1 MKVEDI
7 MTKSVRTVGPTTS
20 IAETAA
26 AMSDFDL
33 GAFPVVAGQTLIG
46 IVTDRDI
53 AVRAVGH
60 SIDVESPVS
69 NVMTPQVATCL
80 PEDSIEYALELMSGE
95 KVRRL
100 PVCTGDG
107 ELIGMITLADASERG
122 PDKRDV
128 GVALEKICEPS
139 GVHCQTLISA

>member
-1 MKVEDI
+1 MRVEDI
-7 MTKSVRTVGPTTS
+7 MAMPVRTVGPTTS

-33 GAFPVVAGQTLIG
+33 GALPVVAGKTLIG

-53 AVRAVGH
+53 TIRAVGH

-69 NVMTPQVATCL
+69 NIMTPQVATCL
-80 PEDSIEYALELMSGE
+80 PQGSIEYALELMSGE

-100 PVCTGDG
+100 PVCTEDG
-107 ELIGMITLADASERG
+107 ELVGMITLADAAERG
-122 PDKRDV
+122 PDKREV
-128 GVALEKICEPS
+128 GLALEEICQPS
-139 GVHCQTLISA
+139 GVHCQTLMSA